1 MVTILSV
8 LVGCFVKKE
17 DPELLIPPPDYDAEV
32 LEQSGYRLC
41 IDAHPEDATV
51 MVSSRSIS
59 DCVEVK
65 GEVFV
70 EVSHDGYAPYRELLT
85 VNSDVTHQVL
95 LVPML
100 PKLSI
105 PAASIPDT
113 NTPQT
118 DAGEGPKMD
127 YPMPKQ
133 KQAPAAFQQTT
144 SIELC
149 VSTVPEDAYVRINGM
164 KRTSGSCMRV
174 QTAADIRVEADG
186 YMPYKKLLSLPI
198 DQSEPFQHTV
208 ILQKAKESG
217 PVEY

>member
-41 IDAHPEDATV
+41 IDAHPTDATV

-70 EVSHDGYAPYRELLT
+70 EVSHNGYAPYRELLS
-85 VNSDVTHQVL
+85 VNSDVTHQVI
-95 LVPML
+95 LVPVL
-100 PKLSI
+100 PEPSI
-105 PAASIPDT
+105 PAVSIPEM

-118 DAGEGPKMD
+118 DEGVPKMN
-127 YPMPKQ
+127 YPMPQQ

-174 QTAADIRVEADG
+174 QTAAEVRVEADG
-186 YMPYKKLLSLPI
+186 YVPYKKLISLPI
-198 DQSEPFQHTV
+198 DQSEPFQHMV
-208 ILQKAKESG
+208 ILQKTKKSEPA
-217 PVEY
+217 EY

>member
-1 MVTILSV
+1 MVTILSM
-8 LVGCFVKKE
+8 LVGCFVKKD
-17 DPELLIPPPDYDAEV
+17 DPELLIPPPDYDVEI

-41 IDAHPEDATV
+41 IDAHPEAATV
-51 MVSSRSIS
+51 VVSSRSIS

-70 EVSHDGYAPYRELLT
+70 EVSHDGYASYRELLT

-95 LVPML
+95 LVPVL
-100 PKLSI
+100 PELSI
-105 PAASIPDT
+105 PDVSIPEM
-113 NTPQT
+113 NTSQT
-118 DAGEGPKMD
+118 SAEDVPKMN

-133 KQAPAAFQQTT
+133 KQAPAGFQQTT

-174 QTAADIRVEADG
+174 QTAAEVKVEADG
-186 YMPYKKLLSLPI
+186 YVPYKKLLSLPNN
-198 DQSEPFQHTV
+198 QSEPFHHTV
-208 ILQKAKESG
+208 VLQKVKESA